1 MFSIIHKKIPS
12 GYYKKKQK
20 NKYKLQKEA
29 RERYQN
35 LSEENK
41 NKKRKCARK
50 GIKIFLNKKKTKSEN
65 VANAIKIYPNMENK
79 SYSI

>member
-1 MFSIIHKKIPS
+1 MKKNI
-12 GYYKKKQK
+12 YIYI
-20 NKYKLQKEA
+20 YKLQKEA

-41 NKKRKCARK
+41 NKKRKYARK

-65 VANAIKIYPNMENK
+65 VANAIKIHPNMENK